1 MQILAF
7 SFEFFAP
14 PFPAFALSF
23 TLAGMGN
30 VFQVNIICFYKELQL
45 IISLLARSRLHL
57 QMASSQLF
65 KRTLIT
71 NRAMYKL
78 HLVHLCPPIL

>member
-30 VFQVNIICFYKELQL
+30 IFQVNII
-45 IISLLARSRLHL
+45 
-57 QMASSQLF
+57 
-65 KRTLIT
+65 
-71 NRAMYKL
+71 
-78 HLVHLCPPIL
+78 

>member
-30 VFQVNIICFYKELQL
+30 IFQVNIIYFHKELQL
-45 IISLLARSRLHL
+45 IILPLARFVGCICKWLHRN
-57 QMASSQLF
+57 SSNGL
-65 KRTLIT
+65 
-71 NRAMYKL
+71 
-78 HLVHLCPPIL
+78 

>member
-1 MQILAF
+1 MEILAF
-7 SFEFFAP
+7 SIEFFAP

-30 VFQVNIICFYKELQL
+30 IFQVNNIYIHKELQL
-45 IISLLARSRLHL
+45 IVSLLGCSRLHL

-78 HLVHLCPPIL
+78 HMVHFYPPVL

>member
-30 VFQVNIICFYKELQL
+30 VFQVNIIGFYKELQL

-71 NRAMYKL
+71 SCIWYI
-78 HLVHLCPPIL
+78 CPPIL